1 MFPCRAFPLV
11 SQNSLTQKTI
21 AICQHYK
28 KKIIQQKSIQQN
40 VKLIS
45 YFVHFIIECQ
55 CFFFKGS
62 IQHSQFPADLVT
74 FTEEIRNGK
83 S

>member
-1 MFPCRAFPLV
+1 MSTL
-11 SQNSLTQKTI
+11 Q
-21 AICQHYK
+21 K
-28 KKIIQQKSIQQN
+28 KKKIQQKSIQQN

-45 YFVHFIIECQ
+45 YFVHFIIEGQ